1 MRFAAHYDYTV
12 GPQAVSEL
20 LCDRDYLLAAATAA
34 GAKSS
39 QVEVNPGP
47 EGGFTV
53 TIRST
58 MPTAGLPASAR
69 GFLPQGLEL
78 RQALVWE
85 SAAGDGSRQGTMAGE
100 VAGAGVHLS
109 GLTRLSAVGDGS
121 RLEFA
126 GEVKAQVPLVGRA
139 IEEAAVPA
147 IVKVLDTQHEVAS
160 DWLRPD

>member
-12 GPQAVSEL
+12 DSQAVAEL
-20 LCDRDYLLAAATAA
+20 LRDRDYLLAAATAA
-34 GAKSS
+34 GAESS

-58 MPTAGLPASAR
+58 MPTKGLPASVR

-78 RQALVWE
+78 RQALVWDQ
-85 SAAGDGSRQGTMAGE
+85 AAGDGSRQATMAGE

-109 GLTRLSAVGDGS
+109 GLARLTPVGPGS
-121 RLEFA
+121 RLEFG

-139 IEEAAVPA
+139 IEQAAVPA
-147 IVKVLDTQHEVAS
+147 IVKVLDTQHRVAA
-160 DWLRPD
+160 DWLGSD